1 MRLMLFFRLILES
14 FGFAVQALR
23 SNLLRTTLSLLGV
36 SIGIFAII
44 TVFTIVDALERKIR
58 DDMSFIGDNVM
69 YIQKF
74 PWQFG
79 GGAYPWWRY
88 FRRPSNT
95 VDEFRYLEKNL
106 QEAKAIALIAGRGG
120 NTIKYRSNSVTAVNV
135 RGVSFRYSEVS
146 EIPVD
151 NGRYFSRQE
160 VNRAN
165 NVALIGATIA
175 ESLFNNEDPIG
186 KKIKVKG
193 RPFQVVGVMKKEGS
207 SIFGSTSRDEQIL
220 VPYGSFGK
228 LYLVGRK
235 GIEPTIALKGKLDD
249 VGLLKLENNVRGV
262 LRTKRGLKPYQDD
275 NFALNRTE
283 AFADAV
289 SSLFGVLNVAGW
301 IIGGFSI
308 LVGAFGIA
316 NIMFVSVKER
326 TNIIGIQKSLGA
338 KTYFVLF
345 QFLFE
350 AVFLSMIGGGLG
362 LTLVYLITFIPLG
375 SIQMTLS
382 TGNLILGMGVSSIV
396 GTAAGI
402 IPAFMAARLNPVI
415 AIRAS

>member
-1 MRLMLFFRLILES
+1 MLES
-14 FGFAVQALR
+14 FSFALQALR

-44 TVFTIVDALERKIR
+44 TVFTVVDALERKIK

-106 QEAKAIALIAGRGG
+106 ESAQAVALIAGRGG
-120 NTIKYRSNSVTAVNV
+120 NTLKYRNNSVTAIQAF
-135 RGVSFRYSEVS
+135 GVSYGYADVS
-146 EIPVD
+146 DIPIGQ
-151 NGRYFSRQE
+151 GRYFSRQE
-160 VNRAN
+160 IDRSN
-165 NVALIGATIA
+165 NVALIGFNVAQA
-175 ESLFNNEDPIG
+175 LFPNQSPVGE
-186 KKIKVKG
+186 KIKIRG
-193 RPFQVVGVMKKEGS
+193 RPVQVIGVLEKEGS
-207 SIFGSTSRDEQIL
+207 SIFGNTSRDEQVLI
-220 VPYGSFGK
+220 PYGTFGK
-228 LYLVGRK
+228 FFLVGRK
-235 GIEPTIALKGKLDD
+235 GIEPTIALKGERDD
-249 VGLLKLENNVRGV
+249 AGLLELESEVRGIM
-262 LRTKRGLKPYQDD
+262 RAKRGLRPFDDD

-283 AFADAV
+283 AFADQI
-289 SSLFGVLNVAGW
+289 SKLFGVLHVAGW

-338 KTYFVLF
+338 KTQFILF

-350 AVFLSMIGGGLG
+350 AVFLALIGGGVG
-362 LTLVYLITFIPLG
+362 LFLVNLVTLIPLG
-375 SIQMTLS
+375 SLTMVLS
-382 TGNLILGMGVSSIV
+382 TSNIILGLLVSSIV

-402 IPAFMAARLNPVI
+402 IPAFIAARLDPVI

>member
-1 MRLMLFFRLILES
+1 MRLMLFIRLMLES
-14 FGFAVQALR
+14 FSFALQALR

-58 DDMSFIGDNVM
+58 DDMSFVGDNVM

-79 GGAYPWWRY
+79 GGVYPWWRY

-95 VDEFRYLEKNL
+95 VDEFRYLDKNL
-106 QEAKAIALIAGRGG
+106 EAAEAVTLIAGRGG
-120 NTIKYRSNSVTAVNV
+120 NTIKYRSNSLTAVNV
-135 RGVSFRYSEVS
+135 RGVSFRYSAVS
-146 EIPVD
+146 EIPID

-160 VNRAN
+160 VDRSN
-165 NVALIGATIA
+165 NVALIGSTIA
-175 ESLFNNEDPIG
+175 ESLFLNEDPLG
-186 KKIKVKG
+186 KKIKIRG
-193 RPFQVVGVMKKEGS
+193 NPFQVVGVMKKEGS
-207 SIFGSTSRDEQIL
+207 NIFGGASRDEQII
-220 VPYGSFGK
+220 VPYGAFGK

-235 GIEPTIALKGKLDD
+235 GIEPTIALKGKKGD
-249 VGLLKLENNVRGV
+249 VGLLEMESEVRG
-262 LRTKRGLKPYQDD
+262 LMRTKRGLRPFDDD

-283 AFADAV
+283 AFADAI
-289 SSLFGVLNVAGW
+289 SSLFGVLHLAGW
-301 IIGGFSI
+301 VIGGFSI

-326 TNIIGIQKSLGA
+326 TNVIGIQKSLGA

-350 AVFLSMIGGGLG
+350 AIFLSMIGGGVG
-362 LTLVYLITFIPLG
+362 LFLVQLITFIPLG
-375 SIQMTLS
+375 NIQMLLTS
-382 TGNLILGMGVSSIV
+382 QNIILGLAVSSIV
-396 GTAAGI
+396 GTLAGI
-402 IPAFMAARLNPVI
+402 IPAFIAARLDPVI
-415 AIRAS
+415 AIRSS